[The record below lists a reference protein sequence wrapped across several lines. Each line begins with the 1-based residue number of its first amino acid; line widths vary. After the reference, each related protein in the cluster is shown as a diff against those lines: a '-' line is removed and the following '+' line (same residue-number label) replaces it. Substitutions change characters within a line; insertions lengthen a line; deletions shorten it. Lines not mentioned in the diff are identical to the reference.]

1 MDKTKRAVP
10 GAVPG
15 AMPHRGWL
23 GRFIVLLL
31 TALALLIPLFMVEHL
46 IDGREELYDSVVR
59 DITKTS
65 GGEQQVSGPI
75 LLLPCMRQI
84 VHEKRIVP
92 PPAPAVPAP
101 APVRV
106 GRRGRAALQEQEP
119 RAQEPKE
126 QVVNEITREADTIVI
141 LPSAISFNC
150 SLLPETRRRG
160 IYKAMVYESAISM
173 RGSFEIPERPQL
185 ERLVPGLESIDYEN
199 AVLITG
205 VSSMT
210 AIRSV
215 GAIRIQDKTCQPKPG
230 TQPMSSLG
238 NGFKTPCALDPAQS
252 SVSFSQEFSITG
264 SAGIRF
270 TPSGQN
276 TRIHMVSSWPHPSF
290 QGQILPIT
298 HNVSENGFSADWNIP
313 SLTRPY
319 PTVCRISQWQG
330 GKFSEL
336 SVGVDLFQTT
346 THYGL
351 VQRAIQYGSLFIF
364 LTFMA
369 LCVFELGMGIQ
380 LHPFQYGATGL
391 AIVLFYLTL
400 LALSEHAPFLPSYA
414 AASAIVILMET
425 AYMAAVMKSLLKGLG
440 VGAFFFA
447 LYTLLY
453 TILQMEKYALLTGTA
468 LLLIM
473 LGVFMYV
480 SRNLASKA

>member
-1 MDKTKRAVP
+1 MNVNKSGNA
-10 GAVPG
+10 GANG
-15 AMPHRGWL
+15 ARGWL
-23 GRFIVLLL
+23 GRFCVLVV
-31 TALALLIPLFMVEHL
+31 TALLLLIPLFMVEHL
-46 IDGREELYDSVVR
+46 IDGRENLYGSVVR
-59 DITKTS
+59 DITRSS
-65 GGEQQVSGPI
+65 GGEQQISGPL
-75 LLLPCMRQI
+75 LLLPCTRQI
-84 VHEKRIVP
+84 VRERRVVP
-92 PPAPAVPAP
+92 ETPPQ
-101 APVRV
+101 
-106 GRRGRAALQEQEP
+106 RRRSRAQPQEQ
-119 RAQEPKE
+119 
-126 QVVNEITREADTIVI
+126 VISEISREADTLVI
-141 LPSAISFNC
+141 LPSSVSFNC
-150 SLLPETRRRG
+150 SILPETRRRG
-160 IYKAMVYESAISM
+160 IYKAMVYEAAVSM
-173 RGSFEIPERPQL
+173 RGSFEIPERAQL
-185 ERLVPGLESIDYEN
+185 ERVVPGLESIDYEN
-199 AVLITG
+199 AALVTG
-205 VSSMT
+205 VTSMT
-210 AIRSV
+210 AIRGV
-215 GAIRIQDKTCQPKPG
+215 GAIRVQGRECEPKPG
-230 TQPMSSLG
+230 TRPLGSLG

-252 SVSFSQEFSITG
+252 SVAFSQEFSISG

-276 TRIHMVSSWPHPSF
+276 TRVHMVSSWPHPSF

-298 HNVSENGFSADWNIP
+298 HTIGENGFSADWNIP

-330 GKFSEL
+330 PEFSRL
-336 SVGVDLFQTT
+336 TVGADLFQTA

-369 LCVFELGMGIQ
+369 LCVFELGMGIR

-414 AASAIVILMET
+414 AASAIVIIMET
-425 AYMAAVMKSLLKGLG
+425 AYMSAVMKSLLRGLG
-440 VGAFFFA
+440 VGVFFFA

-480 SRNLASKA
+480 SRNLSAFAQAREQGLPPDRG